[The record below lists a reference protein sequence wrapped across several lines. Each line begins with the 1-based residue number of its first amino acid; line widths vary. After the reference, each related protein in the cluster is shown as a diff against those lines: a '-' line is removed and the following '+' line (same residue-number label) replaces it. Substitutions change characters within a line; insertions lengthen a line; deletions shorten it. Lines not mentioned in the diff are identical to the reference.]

1 MALER
6 KLPHKKMLI
15 ATGLMITWVL
25 IVLVGQTV
33 QVMEKVGWLP
43 VTPIEGLHLPYWS
56 GVWFGLYPTWEG
68 ILAQTAAATFVIGS
82 YLAAEHLR
90 RRKRRRLFAKPL
102 TPPATRTGPT
112 RQAARTI
119 HADPQPVMSQTGR
132 PQGAGV
138 SPGR

>member
-1 MALER
+1 
-6 KLPHKKMLI
+6 MLI

-90 RRKRRRLFAKPL
+90 RRKRQTHSQQAEPP
-102 TPPATRTGPT
+102 TPRGTATRTTSWSEHTQCSTRENVLTLSDVGP
-112 RQAARTI
+112 
-119 HADPQPVMSQTGR
+119 D
-132 PQGAGV
+132 QGT
-138 SPGR
+138 